1 MKTLSLLFI
10 FSFSIGW
17 SQSGEF
23 SASKSGLIYS
33 DNAVAKLKHIV
44 DSLNLKFKTCDYKQY
59 YTIMQ
64 GKGTYLHIQGANAL
78 KVKNAIEAGTTPEK
92 IGQKYSSAEIAGDL
106 LVIKSSYKDYDES
119 NIIIFQSIGLN
130 DKDYEL
136 SFEEKLASGI
146 KSKNKGWV
154 FSYHKKTKYSEEYLD
169 GFYLEGLTSKKLKD
183 NYARLVQYSDCLV
196 DTTATV
202 YVGNAKNTGVR
213 YSYENRKM
221 IKFLTYLNDK
231 MPRPRFSEGD
241 FDKLDTLAVRIN
253 EVDTTTTFTGGYNEP
268 DYMDYAKKMEVWE
281 SARLAKVDSLM
292 ANDRVFKGM
301 FEEVYKDAVEG
312 KEVTNDE
319 FEEYV
324 ARYSSKEQA
333 LKFKRSRRVIGGCSM
348 DDSPRVHAMNIA
360 ELAAE
365 TAKWEIFLRSHLDI
379 MNDRF
384 DRVSDGSYAQQ
395 GRKTYIKELEVLDI
409 NVNDLLLGI
418 SLRVQNAADNH
429 YFGSIGRIGRSLAE
443 AKDRPVIEDALLKMI
458 ADKELDDYNR
468 VLLYWLFRNYNR
480 NLDDEKVIAQN
491 NSRLR
496 EAIAYMP
503 GYLSNGVEIK

>member
-1 MKTLSLLFI
+1 MKILSLLFI
-10 FSFSIGW
+10 LSFSIGW

-23 SASKSGLIYS
+23 PTSKNGLIYS
-33 DNAVAKLKHIV
+33 DNAVVKLKHIV

-64 GKGTYLHIQGANAL
+64 GKGIRLYVEGANVL
-78 KVKNAIEAGTTPEK
+78 KIKKAIESGISPEKLEKKYTDAKFDKDLLIVKNE
-92 IGQKYSSAEIAGDL
+92 
-106 LVIKSSYKDYDES
+106 YKDYDDKS
-119 NIIIFQSIGLN
+119 VIVFQNVGLN
-130 DKDYEL
+130 DNDYDL
-136 SFEEKLASGI
+136 SFREKQVRGM
-146 KSKNKGWV
+146 KSKKKGWV
-154 FSYHKKTKYSEEYLD
+154 FLYHKKTKYSVEYLE
-169 GFYLEGLTSKKLKD
+169 GFYLEGLTSQKLKD
-183 NYARLVQYSDCLV
+183 NYSRLVQYSDCLV

-202 YVGNAKNTGVR
+202 YFSKAKETGVR
-213 YSYENRKM
+213 YSYGDSKI
-221 IKFLTYLNDK
+221 IKLLTYLEDK
-231 MPRPRFSEGD
+231 MPSPKFNADD
-241 FDKLDTLAVRIN
+241 FAMPDTLSVGLY
-253 EVDTTTTFTGGYNEP
+253 EVDTTTAVYTGLGNVKHIEYV
-268 DYMDYAKKMEVWE
+268 KEVELWE
-281 SARLAKVDSLM
+281 STRLLKVDSLM
-292 ANDRVFKGM
+292 LHDKVFKSM
-301 FEEVYKDAVEG
+301 FDEIYKDAIAG
-312 KEVTNDE
+312 KETTNDE

-324 ARYSSKEQA
+324 ARYISKEQA
-333 LKFKRSRRVIGGCSM
+333 LKLKRSRRVIGGCSM
-348 DDSPRVHAMNIA
+348 DDSPRIHAMSIA

-365 TAKWEIFLRSHLDI
+365 TAEWEIFLRSHLDI

-395 GRKTYIKELEVLDI
+395 GRKTYIRELEVLDI

-443 AKDRPVIEDALLKMI
+443 AKDRSVIENALLKMI

-491 NSRLR
+491 NNRLR